1 MPTRNVLYSADPGVR
16 FLPTAGAGLSRVPLA
31 GRQGPRPDGREFV
44 RADRDP
50 ARASGS
56 FGSGLVLV
64 NDAGG
69 DAPALADRDALV
81 FRPRPDIAAALP
93 A

>member
-1 MPTRNVLYSADPGVR
+1 MLSRNILNSADPGVR
-16 FLPTAGAGLSRVPLA
+16 FLPTAGADLSRVPLA
-31 GRQGPRPDGREFV
+31 GYQGPRPSGREFV

-56 FGSGLVLV
+56 LGSGFVLL
-64 NDAGG
+64 NDVRG